1 MAGREVHFLQNKIKI
16 VKLFDKFRERVIY
29 ESFITLISKN
39 GRCVMTDETKGAR
52 EVVDEIP
59 YDYKVWADLIRNNK
73 ALAMNVHVDDML
85 CVTQAANQSGTQ
97 YYVAPDVEEACALR
111 VAHIHRSNAF
121 DRHSEEESPDEIER
135 AERLRVER
143 LFDVSTAVVALAF
156 KGGRGLS
163 PFWEELDALRREEKK
178 EK

>member
-1 MAGREVHFLQNKIKI
+1 
-16 VKLFDKFRERVIY
+16 
-29 ESFITLISKN
+29 
-39 GRCVMTDETKGAR
+39 MTDETKGAR
-52 EVVDEIP
+52 EAVDEIP
-59 YDYKVWADLIRNNK
+59 YDYKVWADLIRKNQ

-111 VAHIHRSNAF
+111 VAHIHRSNVF

-143 LFDVSTAVVALAF
+143 LFNVSTAVVALAL
-156 KGGRGLS
+156 KGERGLS

-178 EK
+178 EKWYQRFLKKISRVKRVS